1 MNLRPRWGWRTR
13 RFEPGRM
20 RAGSRLSS
28 WAGGVV
34 VRSELERVLA
44 ENLAP
49 ALAKVE
55 AADVAE

>member
-1 MNLRPRWGWRTR
+1 
-13 RFEPGRM
+13 M